1 MRVTPTRYLCYY
13 SRERV
18 IEGARWLWDFLGR
31 SGPSLFLIHPSS
43 PYKTQYRPSISD
55 APSKLPRVYFP
66 ARYAQAVPMGF
77 RMSLATCCWLLPIHT
92 PQALTPTSPW
102 PRWLCSV
109 VNMSLSFGVI
119 VVVAWLG
126 FEIWETSISATENT
140 KVRNKKD
147 VKEKLLAEFSN
158 PSYFRHTFPE
168 IGN

>member
-1 MRVTPTRYLCYY
+1 MALRFSWQVRTLSVSHTSQLTIQNPVQAKHFRC
-13 SRERV
+13 S
-18 IEGARWLWDFLGR
+18 IKA
-31 SGPSLFLIHPSS
+31 SPSV
-43 PYKTQYRPSISD
+43 
-55 APSKLPRVYFP
+55 LPCQVCTGCANGF
-66 ARYAQAVPMGF
+66 QDVPGNLL
-77 RMSLATCCWLLPIHT
+77 LALPIHT